1 MENLFNVG
9 FKKKPSK
16 KVSSRK
22 KFLLKKQVFINWFIK
37 VPEAATQRCSEKK
50 VFWKYAANLQENTHA
65 EVWFQLSYKPKQLY
79 WNGTSAWVIFCKFAA
94 DFQNTFS

>member
-22 KFLLKKQVFINWFIK
+22 MFLHKKQIFINWFIK
-37 VPEAATQRCSEKK
+37 APEAATQRCSEKK
-50 VFWKYAANLQENTHA
+50 VL
-65 EVWFQLSYKPKQLY
+65 
-79 WNGTSAWVIFCKFAA
+79 
-94 DFQNTFS
+94 

>member
-22 KFLLKKQVFINWFIK
+22 KFLHKKQIFINWFIK
-37 VPEAATQRCSEKK
+37 APEAATQRCSEKK
-50 VFWKYAANLQENTHA
+50 VF
-65 EVWFQLSYKPKQLY
+65 
-79 WNGTSAWVIFCKFAA
+79 
-94 DFQNTFS
+94 